1 MDLKTDLQRW
11 HKACQAFDIKDYVMS
26 LDTLLVCFPS
36 SKIYFNI
43 GIIMVTLHDHQHAL
57 EVFAKAIELDP
68 YFSAAYF
75 QSGVSNIMLG
85 EFRQAVKCFDLAYKN
100 LRGNKAINY
109 RQLGLD
115 FTLYACEIL
124 YNRGMCQIY
133 LDNAERGM
141 ADLNQAQQLKM
152 NDQHRIIDQ
161 ATHDRERSTFGVYSI
176 PSTVIY
182 RPTECQLQLLEGIDS
197 LLSTC
202 DNCSAKRL
210 LILDQHHQHHQH
222 HPYHHIP
229 KYLSKYLRSVI
240 NTKNKA
246 STAVS
251 KSASPSMLSHHLH
264 SFPPT
269 PLSRNHT
276 PLSYLLTSSYQQRK
290 KQHLMTFPRNS
301 VYYDGGYQD
310 KSKTR
315 KKCAYWQQ
323 PTHQRNSILDNNCG
337 KYKLK
342 LHYQDTRILMIDAN
356 ITYQDV
362 LLKVYEKLE
371 LPTDG
376 TNKLDGLKLHCM
388 DSDGVL
394 SQLMNEQSWSSVKWI
409 NTYRDPRQ
417 LESNTKTPCIGKIE
431 IWCKF

>member
-1 MDLKTDLQRW
+1 MDLKTDLQHW
-11 HKACQAFDIKDYVMS
+11 YKACQAFDIKDYAMA

-43 GIIMVTLHDHQHAL
+43 GVIMVALHDHQHAL
-57 EVFAKAIELDP
+57 NVFAKAIELDP

-85 EFRQAVKCFDLAYKN
+85 DFRQAVKCFDLAYKN

-133 LDNAERGM
+133 LDNEECGM

-161 ATHDRERSTFGVYSI
+161 ATRDRERSTFGVYSI
-176 PSTVIY
+176 PPTVIY

-197 LLSTC
+197 LLASC
-202 DNCSAKRL
+202 DNCSAQRL
-210 LILDQHHQHHQH
+210 FLLDQHHQHN
-222 HPYHHIP
+222 PYRHIP
-229 KYLSKYLRSVI
+229 KYLSKYLHSVI
-240 NTKNKA
+240 NTKDKT
-246 STAVS
+246 STTVS
-251 KSASPSMLSHHLH
+251 KSTTPSMLSHHLH

-276 PLSYLLTSSYQQRK
+276 PLSYLLSSSYQQRK
-290 KQHLMTFPRNS
+290 KQQLMASPQN
-301 VYYDGGYQD
+301 DDGYQD

-315 KKCAYWQQ
+315 KKGAYCKQ
-323 PTHQRNSILDNNCG
+323 PTYQHNSILNNNCG

-356 ITYQDV
+356 ITYQDALV
-362 LLKVYEKLE
+362 KIHEKLE

-376 TNKLDGLKLHCM
+376 TNKIDGLQLHCM
-388 DSDGVL
+388 DGSGVL
-394 SQLMNEQSWSSVKWI
+394 NQLMDEESWSSAKWI
-409 NTYRDPRQ
+409 NTYRDSRQ
-417 LESNTKTPCIGKIE
+417 LESNTKTACIGKIE
-431 IWCKF
+431 IWCKS